1 MSVLLTVRN
10 FGVDMLAANGV
21 RSLVSGLDFE
31 VAPGETLA
39 IIGESGSG
47 KSVATRAMVGLAPSP
62 PMRVRSGSAVFE
74 GQDLLTIGERGLRRL
89 RGSRIGMIF

>member
-1 MSVLLTVRN
+1 MSALLTVRN

-31 VAPGETLA
+31 VAVGETLA

-47 KSVATRAMVGLAPSP
+47 KASRRAPW
-62 PMRVRSGSAVFE
+62 SGSH
-74 GQDLLTIGERGLRRL
+74 LRRP
-89 RGSRIGMIF
+89 